1 MNTSVIQRLQADA
14 IRVRGARKHNLKNID
29 VDIPRNRLTVITGV
43 SGSGKSSLAF
53 DTIYAEGQRRYVE
66 SLSTYA
72 RQFLERM
79 DKAEVDLLDGISPAI
94 AIQQKNEVRTARSTV
109 GTATEIYDHL
119 RLLFA
124 RIGRT
129 YCARCRRQV
138 RPDTVKDIVDRLLKL
153 PPGTWTLITFPLIP
167 SPKTSFQEV
176 AQNMRALGFIRL
188 VADGKVIDLE
198 QMPDVQ
204 EPSAEEL
211 LVVVD
216 RLIVRGDIRK
226 RLADS
231 VQTAIMEGG
240 GQVVA
245 RLEKG
250 KSLKFSDRFHCAHC
264 DLEYLAPPPLL
275 FSFNSPYGACPEC
288 HGFGNKLELDLD
300 LIIPNREKTLRQGA
314 IEPWTKS
321 HWRYFL
327 RKLEELSYR
336 HGVRLDVPFHRLSD
350 DEVTMVLEGAPG
362 FEGVYDFFRW
372 IERKKYKIGKRV
384 FLRRYQGLKECPK
397 CRGSRLRPEALNITV
412 GRKTIAEIARMNVR
426 EAGQF
431 FRRLRLTTFDRQ
443 VARQI
448 LKEIRHRLDY
458 LQRIGLSYLTLDRL
472 TRSLSGGEAQ
482 RIHLA
487 TSLGHS
493 LSGTLYVLD
502 EPTIGLHPRDT
513 GRLIQILKRLRDN
526 GNTILVVE
534 HDRETIRAC
543 EWIID
548 LGPGA
553 GEQGGQLI
561 FQGPASHLTK
571 KGDSLTARYL
581 AGQASIPLPERRR
594 RFSGMRLEILG
605 ACEHNL
611 KNLNVEIP
619 LGGMVCV
626 TGVSGSGKSTLVH
639 DILYRA
645 LDRRLHNAIE
655 RVGAHESIRG
665 WEQIRD
671 VILVDQAPIG
681 KTPRS
686 NPVTYIKAFSPIR
699 EIFAK
704 TREARV
710 RGYSPGRF
718 SFNLPGG
725 RCESCQGEGHLR
737 VEMHFM
743 ADIFVTCDQ
752 CRGRRYNRETLEV
765 TFRGRNIAQ
774 VLDLTVKEAL
784 ALFSKWPR
792 IVRGLKVLADVGLGY
807 IRLGQAATTLS
818 GGEAQRIK
826 IARELAR
833 KKGQGILYIL
843 DEPTVGL
850 HFQDIKKLLDALNA
864 LIERGNS
871 VLMIE
876 HNPEVIKVA
885 DWVID
890 LGPEGGEDGGYVVA
904 IGEPEDIAW
913 CQESHTGRYLREYL
927 KE

>member
-1 MNTSVIQRLQADA
+1 MSTSIRQGLQVDA

-29 VDIPRNRLTVITGV
+29 VDIPRNKLTIITGV

-79 DKAEVDLLDGISPAI
+79 DKAEVDLLEGIAPAI

-109 GTATEIYDHL
+109 GTATEIYDYL

-129 YCARCRRQV
+129 YCANCSRQV
-138 RPDTVKDIVDRLLKL
+138 RPDTVKDVVDRTLKL
-153 PPGTWTLITFPLIP
+153 PPGTRVLITFPLML
-167 SPKTSFQEV
+167 SPKTSFQKV
-176 AQNMRALGFIRL
+176 AQNIRSLGFMRL
-188 VADGKVIDLE
+188 MLDAEVIDLE
-198 QMPDVQ
+198 QMQDLQKPPGDG
-204 EPSAEEL
+204 L

-216 RLIVRGDIRK
+216 RLVIRSDIRK

-231 VQTAIMEGG
+231 VQTAMVEGG
-240 GQVVA
+240 GQVVV
-245 RLEKG
+245 RPEKG

-264 DLEYLAPPPLL
+264 DLEYLAPSPLL

-327 RKLEELSYR
+327 KQLEELSYR

-362 FEGVYDFFRW
+362 YEGVYDFFRW
-372 IERKKYKIGKRV
+372 IEKKKYKIGKRV
-384 FLRRYQGLKECPK
+384 FLRRYQGLTECPM
-397 CRGSRLRPEALNITV
+397 CHGSRLRPEALNITV
-412 GRKTIAEIARMNVR
+412 GRKTIAEIARMNVQ

-431 FRRLRLTTFDRQ
+431 FRKLRLTAFERE
-443 VARQI
+443 VALQI
-448 LKEIRHRLDY
+448 LKEIRSRLDY
-458 LQRIGLSYLTLDRL
+458 LLRIGLSYLTLDRL
-472 TRSLSGGEAQ
+472 TRTLSGGEAQ

-513 GRLIQILKRLRDN
+513 GRLIQTLQRLRDN

-534 HDRETIRAC
+534 HDRDMIRASD
-543 EWIID
+543 WIID

-571 KGDSLTARYL
+571 REDSLTARYL
-581 AGQASIPLPERRR
+581 TGQASIPLPERRR
-594 RFSGMRLEILG
+594 KLSGRRIQILG

-619 LGGMVCV
+619 LGGMVCI

-655 RVGAHESIRG
+655 RVGAHQSMRA
-665 WEQIRD
+665 WEQIKD
-671 VILVDQAPIG
+671 VVLVDQAPIG

-699 EIFAK
+699 ELFAK

-725 RCESCQGEGHLR
+725 RCESCQGEGDLR

-765 TFRGRNIAQ
+765 IFRGMNIAQ

-784 ALFSKWPR
+784 VFFSKWPR
-792 IVRGLKVLADVGLGY
+792 IIRGLKVLADVGLGY

-850 HFQDIKKLLDALNA
+850 HFHDIRKLLDALNA

-885 DWVID
+885 DWVLD
-890 LGPEGGEDGGYVVA
+890 LGPEGGEEGGYVVA
-904 IGEPEDIAW
+904 TGEPEDIAW
-913 CQESHTGRYLREYL
+913 CQESHTGKYL
-927 KE
+927 KEYLEG